1 MWNDPD
7 KEEEEVVTEM
17 STLSSVAASPSQQGF
32 MLMLVNTLKTWTGL
46 GPCGLGWDHVDWAGT
61 MWTGPGPRG
70 LGWDHVDWAGTMWT
84 GLGPRGL
91 GWDHVDWAGTTWTGL
106 SWSMTG

>member
-7 KEEEEVVTEM
+7 KEEEEVVIEM

-32 MLMLVNTLKTWTGL
+32 MLMLVTTLKTWTGLGSRGLGWTTWTGL

-61 MWTGPGPRG
+61 T
-70 LGWDHVDWAGTMWT
+70 
-84 GLGPRGL
+84 
-91 GWDHVDWAGTTWTGL
+91 
-106 SWSMTG
+106 